1 MGSTVHEV
9 LLLFAGRYL
18 IPLLIAFAIAA
29 PIGYRLSM
37 QWLQNFAEHTPI
49 HWWFLRRTYPDTL
62 VVLPADFTDCR
73 HDCIAHSRS
82 AKLARCYGKSREQY

>member
-49 HWWFLRRTYPDTL
+49 HWWFPLTL
-62 VVLPADFTDCR
+62 LTVATIVLLTVVLQSWRVATENPVNSIKT
-73 HDCIAHSRS
+73 
-82 AKLARCYGKSREQY
+82 E